1 MMHSME
7 LSPENA
13 AAWLESQGVDPAG
26 GHFTSLGGGVS
37 NHVIL
42 ADLPG
47 QRLVIKQS
55 LAQLRVAEEWLSER
69 ERIFREAAAM
79 RWLQG
84 RVEGGRVPAV
94 CLEDRTN
101 FAIAIEAAPPTV
113 GMWKARLF
121 AGTLDDSDAHRA
133 GTLLGSFARASHGN
147 AEAAALFGDQTV
159 FDQLR
164 IDPYYRTTAARHPAH
179 AAYIRNLIERSAS
192 RRFSLTHG
200 DYSPKNLLTDGHV
213 TWVIDWEVIHY
224 GDPAF
229 DVGFLLNHLFLKSL
243 HFPEHRRDFAR
254 LATVF
259 VDAFSAAA
267 PPAGSWIVP
276 AAAEHLPALLL
287 ARVDGKSPAEYL
299 DDETK
304 IRARKAALAA
314 MDTPLQHPLEL
325 FER

>member
-1 MMHSME
+1 MLSME
-7 LSPENA
+7 LSPDNA
-13 AAWLESQGVDPAG
+13 AAWLESQGVDPTG
-26 GHFTSLGGGVS
+26 GHFTSLGGGIS

-42 ADLPG
+42 AELPL

-55 LAQLRVAEEWLSER
+55 LGQLRVAEEWLSER

-84 RVEGGRVPAV
+84 RAEGGRVPAV
-94 CLEDRTN
+94 ILEDRAN
-101 FAIAIEAAPPTV
+101 FAIAIEAAPPTAA
-113 GMWKARLF
+113 MWKARLF
-121 AGTLDDSDAHRA
+121 EGTLDDSDAQRA
-133 GTLLGSFARASHGN
+133 GMLLGSFARASHDN
-147 AEAAALFGDQTV
+147 TEAAALFGDQTV

-164 IDPYYRTTAARHPAH
+164 IDPYYRTTAARHPTY
-179 AAYIRNLIERSAS
+179 AAYFRNLIERSAA
-192 RRFSLTHG
+192 RRFSLTHA
-200 DYSPKNLLTDGHV
+200 DYSPKNLLTDGRV

-229 DVGFLLNHLFLKSL
+229 DVGFLVNHLYLKSL
-243 HFPEHRRDFAR
+243 RFPDRRHDFAR

-259 VDAFSAAA
+259 LDAFSSTV
-267 PPAGSWIVP
+267 PPAGNWIVA

-299 DDETK
+299 VSDMKT
-304 IRARKAALAA
+304 RARKAALAA
-314 MDTPLQHPLEL
+314 MDTPLEHPLEL